1 MSVHLQQAERKRGRE
16 KERER
21 ELNVRI
27 YIRID
32 RDRDGVKG
40 RVRASLINMYRE
52 RHGEIVCQEESVSE
66 TEGKRERE
74 RNVVERERRKL
85 T

>member
-1 MSVHLQQAERKRGRE
+1 MR
-16 KERER
+16 EREG

-27 YIRID
+27 YICID

-40 RVRASLINMYRE
+40 RERASLINMYRE